1 MNAITG
7 LENVTG
13 YAMFV
18 ATKAIEYYFHAN
30 DVRVY
35 NASRNSV
42 AIPVLVACSHRLLS
56 YSRHSWA

>member
-1 MNAITG
+1 MNTIMG
-7 LENVTG
+7 LESVTG

-35 NASRNSV
+35 NASR
-42 AIPVLVACSHRLLS
+42 ILLQ
-56 YSRHSWA
+56 YLC